1 MLSFSVPAPR
11 PMRHLSF
18 YFGIFLASSAMAV
31 SFEETLDYT
40 LDHAPNI
47 EISVA
52 NRTIAQSQMSA
63 KAGAFLPVID
73 ANLDLVHDNFSQDG
87 ANQDRDTDYWRK
99 DYQLVISQNIFDGL
113 QRYHQ
118 YRTSERQLLSQI
130 YATQN
135 ETYRVLVDA
144 ASSYVQVLLAQELV
158 ILAKDNFKR
167 LKDIADLIDKRVQ
180 QGLSREI
187 DRVQAQ
193 GRLASARA
201 NVITALADY
210 HKQQSL
216 FKRQT
221 GGLDALDLTPVD
233 LKPLAQ
239 SSFESYWERVQNYAL
254 NVKQS
259 AYQKE
264 AAYYQYQTTKAAF
277 FPQVNAV
284 ARFQY
289 RQNID
294 GYTDKYKD
302 SQIGV
307 NLSYN
312 LFRGNQDFQTMYS
325 QAQVYQQAVSQL
337 RQQKNQLEYLAVSTW
352 EDYQNALNTLTYH
365 QEHEHA
371 SAAVTQAYR
380 DQFVLAQRSL
390 LDLLDAY
397 NEWYR
402 SLNALARQRAVL
414 QMSLIEMGAL
424 NGELR
429 SYLHNENSAKIF
441 LPADKERRM
450 ASHFLMVDTVDIP
463 KFDQE

>member
-1 MLSFSVPAPR
+1 MLSFSVPAPVA
-11 PMRHLSF
+11 MR
-18 YFGIFLASSAMAV
+18 YFAFCCGIFLATTASAV
-31 SFEETLDYT
+31 TFEETLDYT
-40 LDHAPNI
+40 IEHAPNI
-47 EISVA
+47 EITVA
-52 NRTIAQSQMSA
+52 NRTIAQSQMSSR
-63 KAGAFLPVID
+63 AGAFLPVVD
-73 ANLDLVHDNFSQDG
+73 VNLDLTHDNFSQEG
-87 ANQDRDTDYWRK
+87 VNQDLDTDYWRK
-99 DYQLVISQNIFDGL
+99 NYQLVVSQNIFDGL

-118 YRTSERQLLSQI
+118 YRSSERQLLSQI

-135 ETYRVLVDA
+135 DTYRILVDA
-144 ASSYVQVLLAQELV
+144 ASAYVQVLLAQELV

-221 GGLDALDLTPVD
+221 GGLDALDLELID
-233 LKPLAQ
+233 LKGLAQ
-239 SSFESYWERVQNYAL
+239 QSFESYWDGVQGYAI

-264 AAYYQYQTTKAAF
+264 AAYYQYQTTKSAF

-284 ARFQY
+284 TRFQY

-294 GYTDKYKD
+294 GYTDKLTD
-302 SQIGV
+302 AQVGV

-312 LFRGNQDFQTMYS
+312 VFKGNQDFQNMYS

-337 RQQKNQLEYLAVSTW
+337 RQQKNQLEYMAVSTW

-365 QEHEHA
+365 QEHERA
-371 SAAVTQAYR
+371 SAAVTQAYK

-429 SYLHNENSAKIF
+429 QYLRSGNTEKIF

-450 ASHFLMVDTVDIP
+450 AGNFLMVDTVSIP
-463 KFDQE
+463 KFEQQ